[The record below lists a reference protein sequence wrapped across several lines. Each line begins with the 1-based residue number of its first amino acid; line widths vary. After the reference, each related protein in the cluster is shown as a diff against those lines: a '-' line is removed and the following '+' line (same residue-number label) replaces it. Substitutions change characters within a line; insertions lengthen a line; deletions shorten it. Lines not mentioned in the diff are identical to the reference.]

1 MSSNDQHAHLN
12 DAPHSLQRRQL
23 LTAALSLGV
32 APWLQFTCATPA
44 GAVAPVAGDSAPRQQ
59 SAGQRRKLG
68 PIEVFPVGLRF
79 DAEEPGQALLVEE
92 GRGERVGGRETP
104 HGITRSSW
112 RAPQVEH
119 GAAVVTFG
127 TPAHRFLKSLKKR
140 RMGCPR

>member
-1 MSSNDQHAHLN
+1 ML
-12 DAPHSLQRRQL
+12 DAG
-23 LTAALSLGV
+23 LGV
-32 APWLQFTCATPA
+32 VHEHTRIDAAQ
-44 GAVAPVAGDSAPRQQ
+44 PRFPLEQEC
-59 SAGQRRKLG
+59 
-68 PIEVFPVGLRF
+68 EVFPVGLRF